1 MIVIRPSW
9 SAIFLLLGHILCVPP
24 AVRAEVFEMAQTGVW
39 QDVSRPVAVASHPAK
54 PPTPLPPALPA
65 DPRLEAIAVRFEIS
79 PALLEAVAWTESRH
93 RANAV
98 SRAGAMGVMQLMP
111 ATARSLGV
119 RDPFDREQNMAGG
132 AAYLRAQL
140 DRFDNDL
147 ELALAA
153 YNAGPGAVAR
163 HGKVPPYAETR
174 KYIQSVMDRLASA
187 VFVPHSP

>member
-1 MIVIRPSW
+1 MNLIRPGW
-9 SAIFLLLGHILCVPP
+9 PAVFLLLVHLVFVPQ
-24 AVRAEVFEMAQTGVW
+24 AVRAAVFEMAPTGVW
-39 QDVSRPVAVASHPAK
+39 QDVSRPAQVEPPVPKQPSSMSF
-54 PPTPLPPALPA
+54 PPTA
-65 DPRLEAIAVRFEIS
+65 DPRLEAIAARFAIS

-153 YNAGPGAVAR
+153 YNAGPGAVVR
-163 HGKVPPYAETR
+163 HGKVPPYVETR